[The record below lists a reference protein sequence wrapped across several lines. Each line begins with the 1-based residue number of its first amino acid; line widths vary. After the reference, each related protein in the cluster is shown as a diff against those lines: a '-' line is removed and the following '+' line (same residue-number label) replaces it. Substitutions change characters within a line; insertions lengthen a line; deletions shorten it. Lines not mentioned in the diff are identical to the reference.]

1 MDWSLVFLTPVV
13 QQCTYAR
20 LNSMTAASGDP
31 EQRRPAEADT
41 GGLEPPP
48 FEQTPAYGGYDVPT
62 GVSADMPAAAPAPP
76 VYPAYETPVYPAY
89 EIPPAPAYGTP
100 PDPAWA
106 TPYPP
111 QSAPYPPPPAPY
123 PPPPG
128 YPPPAPYGP
137 GYPPGPMG
145 YPGYQ
150 GYPGY
155 PGYPMPP
162 QAGTNSLAITAL
174 VCSILGLVPLC
185 GFLFSIAGI
194 VAGAVSINQIKRTRE
209 RGNGLAIAGIIV
221 GVITLLIW
229 MVGLTYT
236 WG

>member
-1 MDWSLVFLTPVV
+1 
-13 QQCTYAR
+13 
-20 LNSMTAASGDP
+20 MTAASGDP
-31 EQRRPAEADT
+31 GERRPNEADS
-41 GGLEPPP
+41 GGFEAPPI
-48 FEQTPAYGGYDVPT
+48 EQTPAYGGDAISAH
-62 GVSADMPAAAPAPP
+62 VSADVSADAPTPP
-76 VYPAYETPVYPAY
+76 VYPAYETPAYPAY
-89 EIPPAPAYGTP
+89 GTPPDPAYGTP

-111 QSAPYPPPPAPY
+111 PPAPYPPPHPPQPAPY

-137 GYPPGPMG
+137 GYPPGPTG
-145 YPGYQ
+145 YPGYS

-194 VAGAVSINQIKRTRE
+194 IAGAVSINQIKRTRE
-209 RGNGLAIAGIIV
+209 RGNGLAVAGIIV

-229 MVGLTYT
+229 VVGLTFT
-236 WG
+236 WT